1 MIPSFGPCQGAL
13 VLYTYTHTHVC
24 TNICL
29 HDMKFHRVIA
39 NYVRENVLQS
49 VPGDLG
55 STWHS
60 PDT

>member
-1 MIPSFGPCQGAL
+1 MILSFGLSQGAL
-13 VLYTYTHTHVC
+13 VLYTYTHTYVQ
-24 TNICL
+24 TCL
-29 HDMKFHRVIA
+29 HEMKVHCVIA
-39 NYVRENVLQS
+39 NYIRENVLQL